1 MTEAGRDG
9 RKVQKK
15 TDKETHSARPKGV
28 FSILD
33 ETSRAYASEIRPEK
47 GTGASK
53 DADIMGD
60 TERDGGKKE
69 RAEL

>member
-9 RKVQKK
+9 RKVRKK

-33 ETSRAYASEIRPEK
+33 ETSRAYASEAGLGK
-47 GTGASK
+47 GT
-53 DADIMGD
+53 DA
-60 TERDGGKKE
+60 
-69 RAEL
+69 L